1 MNLTFNRASET
12 ENEINVVV
20 NHLIIAGWTGRD
32 EAAVLHHIHELEALG
47 VPRPGAVPLF
57 YRVTANQLSQHAQLE
72 VVGEATSGEAEP
84 LIFAHQGKLWL
95 SLASDHTD
103 REFEAVSVAMSK
115 QLCIKPV
122 AHTAWPL
129 DSVIARWDSLILRSW
144 IKEQGEWQLYQ
155 QGTLAAMRT
164 PQDLMDRYGTAFRDG
179 MAMTCGTLAAIGGIR
194 PAAEFRME
202 LVDEEGG
209 RTIAHQY
216 HTHALPVVA

>member
-1 MNLTFNRASET
+1 M
-12 ENEINVVV
+12 
-20 NHLIIAGWTGRD
+20 
-32 EAAVLHHIHELEALG
+32 
-47 VPRPGAVPLF
+47 PRPGAVSLF

-122 AHTAWPL
+122 ARTAWPL

-155 QGTLAAMRT
+155 Q
-164 PQDLMDRYGTAFRDG
+164 
-179 MAMTCGTLAAIGGIR
+179 GTLAAIGGIR